1 MKNIFMI
8 FILSTFMNAEK
19 MPNIIKEIIEAS
31 DVTYDEILTFGNE
44 QLKATPAQ
52 DFNYEIMQVK
62 EMQID
67 NNKTYQ
73 NELAKLKS
81 KNDNFCDN
89 FFNDLK
95 KQKNIKNIET
105 AKLLHENVNYNDSTF
120 GYNMG
125 VWEWIGIFQVLNGM
139 ELWIDENINYI
150 FKPLNYTLYGFDK
163 ENIVLIQRIENRDYI
178 PSYKNSK
185 KIHSMVYILNRYLCN
200 RVMAEKEN
208 DFKFMKD
215 RKFLSKTLYRYDVA
229 DKDSNEFF
237 YLATIDYKN
246 KKYIMQVADNA
257 NGYAKMELIEHDRFG
272 EKPMKCVRKFYYN
285 SNDMRF

>member
-62 EMQID
+62 EMRID

-105 AKLLHENVNYNDSTF
+105 AKLLYEK
-120 GYNMG
+120 
-125 VWEWIGIFQVLNGM
+125 WII
-139 ELWIDENINYI
+139 
-150 FKPLNYTLYGFDK
+150 T
-163 ENIVLIQRIENRDYI
+163 IVLLDIIWEFGNGL
-178 PSYKNSK
+178 
-185 KIHSMVYILNRYLCN
+185 VY
-200 RVMAEKEN
+200 
-208 DFKFMKD
+208 
-215 RKFLSKTLYRYDVA
+215 
-229 DKDSNEFF
+229 
-237 YLATIDYKN
+237 
-246 KKYIMQVADNA
+246 
-257 NGYAKMELIEHDRFG
+257 
-272 EKPMKCVRKFYYN
+272 PKC
-285 SNDMRF
+285 